1 MKIRILFF
9 FCVLSIAISVN
20 AQSDNRCI
28 ALILNS
34 KVSYFNSD
42 NSDFKNDRYP
52 LIKNDIGFK
61 FYISKKE
68 KFKFVT
74 GLIFSNKG
82 WKDDYQDLTIKRNYS
97 FIAIPLIL
105 DFRLFKKDKISLH
118 IPIGFVPEI
127 LVDYDKRTD
136 NNGNKYDIDSKYIGY
151 WDNTSFHFGLRMNFK
166 LNEKLSLM
174 IEPNLNY
181 QIIMNEHRRLY
192 DYGLEF
198 SFGYG
203 L

>member
-1 MKIRILFF
+1 MEIRILFL
-9 FCVLSIAISVN
+9 FCFISIVVSLN
-20 AQSDNRCI
+20 AQTDNRCV

-42 NSDFKNDRYP
+42 ISDFKNDRHL
-52 LIKNDIGFK
+52 LIKNDMGFK
-61 FYISKKE
+61 IYLSKKE

-74 GLIFSNKG
+74 GLIYINKG
-82 WKDDYQDLTIKRNYS
+82 WEDDYQDFTVKRNYS

-105 DFRLFKKDKISLH
+105 DFQLFKKDKISFH
-118 IPIGFVPEI
+118 IPTGFVPEI

-136 NNGNKYDIDSKYIGY
+136 NKGNKYDIDSKYIGY
-151 WDNTSFHFGLRMNFK
+151 WDNTSFHFGLRMNYK
-166 LNEKLSLM
+166 LTEKLSLM
-174 IEPNLNY
+174 IEPNFNY

-203 L
+203 F